1 MKILSW
7 NCQGSGNL
15 RTVRA
20 LKKLITSQNPD
31 IVFLMETKQLS
42 SNLNFLS
49 YFRDTYNMK
58 IIDCITSGGGRAGG
72 LALLWN
78 NCNFDI
84 DIKMHD
90 FNYIDFLINAHNKVW
105 RATGIYGYPTN
116 PNKYLTCK
124 LINDL
129 SLTNNNPNWL
139 VFGDFN
145 IIINSDEKS
154 GGCPMDYNT
163 TSSLRNTMDLCNL
176 ADLGFS
182 GPKYT

>member
-72 LALLWN
+72 
-78 NCNFDI
+78 
-84 DIKMHD
+84 
-90 FNYIDFLINAHNKVW
+90 
-105 RATGIYGYPTN
+105 RP
-116 PNKYLTCK
+116 
-124 LINDL
+124 
-129 SLTNNNPNWL
+129 
-139 VFGDFN
+139 
-145 IIINSDEKS
+145 
-154 GGCPMDYNT
+154 
-163 TSSLRNTMDLCNL
+163 
-176 ADLGFS
+176 
-182 GPKYT
+182 